1 MEQWYTLHTKPK
13 AEYQVTAVLQQ
24 RQIETYL
31 PEVMTPTAN
40 KRQRKQPFFPCY
52 LFARIDFARVG
63 LSAVQWTPGLRRVV
77 TFEDQPATVPAEVI
91 ALIRQKLDQLEAAG
105 GLPRHNFKVGDTV
118 RIKEGPFQDM
128 LALFNGPMSSAERVQ
143 VLLNILGQAC
153 RVKVD
158 VAALEKTESQM
169 PPSVPFKR
177 PRRTRGHGRQIVTAN
192 KIINCQLIINK

>member
-24 RQIETYL
+24 REIETYL
-31 PEVMTPTAN
+31 PEIVTPTAN
-40 KRQRKQPFFPCY
+40 KGKRKQPFFPCY

-63 LSAVQWTPGLRRVV
+63 LSVVQWTPGLRRVV
-77 TFEDQPATVPAEVI
+77 TFEEQPATVPAEMI

-105 GLPRHNFKVGDTV
+105 GLPRYNFKYGDTV

-128 LALFNGPMSSAERVQ
+128 LALFNEPTTSAERVQ

-153 RVKVD
+153 RVKLD
-158 VAALEKTESQM
+158 IASLEKAEGQISPST
-169 PPSVPFKR
+169 PPKR
-177 PRRTRGHGRQIVTAN
+177 PRRTRGRGRWIMTTN
-192 KIINCQLIINK
+192 KIINYQLSVDN